1 MENKKDTKPDRKRST
16 YALNYGLVFIFALI
30 GTLLWYQGREVPTQT
45 IPYGKFKQMLSA
57 TGITFRSVRVGRVDI
72 RGEAITRDRISG
84 PDDIEPKSNEPLVT
98 RFKVLRLGVERDDLI
113 YPLLDKYVVD
123 YQAEDEEKPIQTA
136 LGTFLWLAI
145 MLGGGLAILF
155 ISMKFFGSSP
165 FSFGRSRHKVFAQKE
180 TGRITFE
187 DVAGIDEAKAE
198 LREVVDFLKK
208 PEKYQ
213 ALGGRIPKGVLL
225 VGPPGTGKT
234 LLARSVAGEAGVP
247 FFSIS
252 GSDFV
257 ELFAGV
263 GASRVRDLFRDAE
276 SNAPCIVFID
286 ELDAMGKSRSSNAMM
301 SHEEREQT
309 LNQLLVEMDGF
320 DTNRGVILMA
330 ATNRP
335 EILDIALLR
344 PGRFDRTVVVD
355 RPDIDGREAILK
367 VHARTVKLSGDVNLR
382 KIAALTPGAVGADLA
397 NLVNEGALLAARRGK
412 DSVTMTDLDEAV
424 ERGAVGLERRSRVMR
439 PEEKNRVAVHEA
451 GHALVAC
458 VMAGSDP
465 VHKVSII
472 PRGMAGGYVLQ
483 RPDADRVLI
492 TRLELEA
499 RIQVALG
506 GTLAEEVM
514 LGDISTGAT
523 NDLQQANDIAQR
535 MVREF
540 GMSRLGR
547 VYHAGSDQGG
557 FLPGFM
563 EKGNVSEE
571 TSREIDL
578 EVRSI
583 IDGCLNTVKEVIT
596 KNKSAL
602 DELAKYLIEKEVLEG
617 KELYEIL
624 SRAGVPLSES
634 AKRTLL
640 EGRSDIPM
648 IV

>member
-1 MENKKDTKPDRKRST
+1 MENPTGNKPERKRTSFT
-16 YALNYGLVFIFALI
+16 LNYAPILVIALF
-30 GTLLWYQGREVPTQT
+30 GVMLWYQSKEPTIQT
-45 IPYGKFKQMLSA
+45 IPYGKFKQLIGA
-57 TGITFRSVRVGRVDI
+57 PGITFRSLKVGRNDI
-72 RGEAITRDRISG
+72 RGEIITRDNIAG
-84 PDDIEPKSNEPLVT
+84 PEDVEPKSDQPHIT
-98 RFKVLRLGVERDDLI
+98 SFKVLRLGVERDEQL

-123 YQAEDEEKPIQTA
+123 YQAEEEDKPIQTA
-136 LGTFLWLAI
+136 LSTFLWLAL
-145 MLGGGLAILF
+145 MLAGGVAILF
-155 ISMKFFGSSP
+155 LSMRFFGGSP
-165 FSFGRSRHKVFAQKE
+165 FSFGRSRHKVFAQKDS
-180 TGRITFE
+180 TKITFE

-276 SNAPCIVFID
+276 SNAPCIIFID
-286 ELDAMGKSRSSNAMM
+286 ELDAMGKTRSSNSMM

-335 EILDIALLR
+335 ETLDAALLR

-367 VHARTVKLSGDVNLR
+367 VHARTVKLAPDVNLR
-382 KIAALTPGAVGADLA
+382 KIAALTPGAAGADLA

-412 DSVTMTDLDEAV
+412 SSVTMSELDEAV

-458 VMAGSDP
+458 VVDGCDP

-483 RPDADRVLI
+483 RPDGDRTLI
-492 TRLELEA
+492 TRHELEA
-499 RIQVALG
+499 RIKVALG
-506 GTLAEEVM
+506 GTIAEEII
-514 LGDISTGAT
+514 LGEISTGAT
-523 NDLQQANDIAQR
+523 SDLQTVNDIAQR

-547 VYHAGSDQGG
+547 VYHAGEQNS

-563 EKGNVSEE
+563 EKSNVSEQ

-583 IDGCLNTVKEVIT
+583 IEQCVSTVRDLIANNQPALNELAQCLIDKEVI
-596 KNKSAL
+596 
-602 DELAKYLIEKEVLEG
+602 EG
-617 KELYEIL
+617 RELYQIL
-624 SRAGVPLSES
+624 SRVGAPLTE
-634 AKRTLL
+634 AAMKTLL
-640 EGRSDIPM
+640 ESKAEIP
-648 IV
+648 